1 MEIFRHGYKIRWF
14 CCSYHLH
21 THNDLNIYIIFF
33 VSKDREDDSSDND
46 EVFHSIQAEVQIEPH
61 AANPAGNE
69 VKFSVWVVMTLIST

>member
-1 MEIFRHGYKIRWF
+1 
-14 CCSYHLH
+14 LH

-69 VKFSVWVVMTLIST
+69 VKFSV